1 MVRSDAEK
9 PRYFGIYGVAEGVN
23 VIFLY
28 IRRVAYGTYMGSYYL
43 YGPMKGTTKTKR
55 IDQLHSESDQCD
67 LWDQPT
73 SILGTT

>member
-43 YGPMKGTTKTKR
+43 YGPMKGTTKT
-55 IDQLHSESDQCD
+55 
-67 LWDQPT
+67 
-73 SILGTT
+73 